1 MPDESCRAF
10 DFAEGLDVNAL
21 NRFVVGAD
29 PAPRSMSPAEVRAL
43 GDSFALSFF
52 AKGKIPRSA
61 EQVVD
66 GIKAAASKKSPLRTQ
81 KSFIL
86 GEGSQIPFSAATANV
101 ERGLRFVVTLG
112 EGRNGPDVFVSVFDP
127 KQAGGIEVMAWD
139 RKAKGFNY
147 YRSTGAR
154 AMWMLAGNSRDALR
168 DSSRGK
174 GPFESHPSGSLLMKE
189 LKSPWN
195 NWHSPDATIF
205 ASAFAAND
213 SRRQH
218 DWFTKKEPG
227 GALSFEEG
235 EARPAIERWG
245 RARFA
250 AFRDRGGTVTRPRH
264 VMEQV
269 LGTPN
274 RRHATVNLIPT
285 HIASAALRPTDV
297 LDLPQTFFVDSE
309 CLTNILR
316 LKAPPAFTVS
326 GRIYAKCLAKF
337 QVRIEDG
344 SGFVGKGD
352 THFCFLVPERS
363 FEDQVAL
370 RHAIEIGLLSK
381 RLASCLLMVDP
392 WNPVFSDRRA
402 ALLRHVPATAKIV
415 KGRSSFSQEMVGAI
429 LTAAAAGPPGTPE
442 AEFAQRWKAGP
453 KFSTAFNKLLDGY
466 YRAVTAKLKTQAGFE
481 PYFKLAEARRHDVA
495 QMPISEFALLLPKSN
510 IKPASR
516 RMLSDGRVGEA

>member
-1 MPDESCRAF
+1 MPDESCMAF
-10 DFAEGLDVNAL
+10 DSAEGLDANSL

-29 PAPRSMSPAEVRAL
+29 PVPRRMSPREVKAL
-43 GDSFALSFF
+43 GDPFALTFF
-52 AKGKIPRSA
+52 VKGKIPRSA

-66 GIKAAASKKSPLRTQ
+66 GIKAAAPKKSPLRIQ

-86 GEGSQIPFSAATANV
+86 GEGSQIAVTPATVKV
-101 ERGLRFVVTLG
+101 ERGMRFVVTLG
-112 EGRNGPDVFVSVFDP
+112 AGQNGPDVLVSVFDP
-127 KQAGGIEVMAWD
+127 KGPGGIEVMAWD
-139 RKAKGFNY
+139 RKAKGFNF
-147 YRSTGAR
+147 YRSTGSR
-154 AMWMLAGNSRDALR
+154 AMWMLAGNSRDALH

-195 NWHSPDATIF
+195 NWHSPDANISD
-205 ASAFAAND
+205 SAFAPD
-213 SRRQH
+213 DPRRKH
-218 DWFTKKEPG
+218 EWFTKKEPG

-250 AFRDRGGTVTRPRH
+250 AFRDGSGTITRPRH

-274 RRHATVNLIPT
+274 RRHATVNLTTT
-285 HIASAALRPTDV
+285 HIESAALRPSDE
-297 LDLPQTFFVDSE
+297 LDLPSTFFADSE
-309 CLTNILR
+309 GLSGVLG
-316 LKAPPAFTVS
+316 LKFPPAFTVS

-337 QVRIEDG
+337 KVRLEDG
-344 SGFVGKGD
+344 EDFVRKGD

-381 RLASCLLMVDP
+381 RLATCLLMVDP
-392 WNPVFSDRRA
+392 WNPVFSDRRS
-402 ALLRHVPATAKIV
+402 ALLRHAPPTAKIA
-415 KGRSSFSQEMVGAI
+415 KGRSSFSQEMVAAI
-429 LTAAAAGPPGTPE
+429 LAVAAAGPPGTPE

-453 KFSTAFNKLLDGY
+453 KFTVKFNKMLDTY
-466 YRAVTAKLKTQAGFE
+466 YKAVTKRLKTQAGFE
-481 PYFKLAEARRHDVA
+481 PYFKLAEARRQVFNE
-495 QMPISEFALLLPKSN
+495 MPISEFALLLPKSN
-510 IKPASR
+510 IEPASR
-516 RMLSDGRVGEA
+516 RMLSDGRVGEG

>member
-10 DFAEGLDVNAL
+10 DSAEGLDASSL

-29 PAPRSMSPAEVRAL
+29 PAPRRMSPGEVRAL
-43 GDSFALSFF
+43 GDPFALSFF
-52 AKGKIPRSA
+52 AKGKVPRSA

-66 GIKAAASKKSPLRTQ
+66 GIKAAASKKSPLRIQ

-86 GEGSQIPFSAATANV
+86 GEGSQIAMSAATAKV

-112 EGRNGPDVFVSVFDP
+112 GGRNGPDVFVSVFDP
-127 KQAGGIEVMAWD
+127 RQPGGIEVMAWD
-139 RKAKGFNY
+139 HKAKGFNF
-147 YRSTGAR
+147 YRSAGSR

-195 NWHSPDATIF
+195 NWHSPDASISE
-205 ASAFAAND
+205 SAFAAND
-213 SRRQH
+213 PRRKH
-218 DWFTKKEPG
+218 EWFTKKEPG

-250 AFRDRGGTVTRPRH
+250 AFRDGGGTVTRPRH

-274 RRHATVNLIPT
+274 RRHATVNLITT
-285 HIASAALRPTDV
+285 HIESAALRPADQ
-297 LDLPQTFFVDSE
+297 LDLPSTFFVDSE
-309 CLTNILR
+309 GLSGVVG
-316 LKAPPAFTVS
+316 LKFPPAFTVS

-337 QVRIEDG
+337 QVRLEDG
-344 SGFVGKGD
+344 SGFVRKGD
-352 THFCFLVPERS
+352 THFCFLIPERS

-381 RLASCLLMVDP
+381 RLATCLLMVDP

-402 ALLRHVPATAKIV
+402 ALLRHAPPTAKIV
-415 KGRSSFSQEMVGAI
+415 KGKSSFSQEMVGAI

-442 AEFAQRWKAGP
+442 AEFAQRWKVGP
-453 KFSTAFNKLLDGY
+453 KFAAPFNKMLNTY
-466 YRAVTAKLKTQAGFE
+466 YKAVTAKLKTQAGFE
-481 PYFKLAEARRHDVA
+481 PYFKLAETRR
-495 QMPISEFALLLPKSN
+495 QTFNEMPISEFALLLPKSN
-510 IKPASR
+510 IEPARR
-516 RMLSDGRVGEA
+516 RMLSDGRVGAS